1 MSATAA
7 RQDFSVVA
15 SRMFGWGMVA
25 LLAAFMI
32 SNQLM
37 INLGWSGLA
46 PLFENGAEGGQAWLH
61 AGIYL
66 VAVIGACVYAQMTGN
81 RTLRADSE
89 VISSLGAY
97 LIRAA
102 FWIVLLIGVVDAAI
116 SFLRVEGLLA
126 AVVGQEMTTQLGRPI
141 YRGAN
146 IHVPLM
152 ALGAVIAFFSRG
164 LGFVW
169 LALLIVVAE
178 LSIVFTRFVF
188 SYEQAFM
195 GDLVRFWYAALFL
208 FASAYTLIEEGHVR
222 VDVFYAN
229 FTDRRK
235 GLVNAIGTILLGMTM
250 CWVILIVGMGNKSSI
265 INNPVMNFEV
275 SQSGFGMYTK
285 YLMAAFLGVF
295 AITMLIEFAAYFLS
309 AVANYRDEP
318 GGREVSDS
326 PAH

>member
-1 MSATAA
+1 MTSAQS
-7 RQDFSVVA
+7 RPDLSVMFA
-15 SRMFGWGMVA
+15 RMFGWAMVA
-25 LLAAFMI
+25 SLAAFMLN
-32 SNQLM
+32 NQLM
-37 INLGWSGLA
+37 INLDWPGIA
-46 PLFENGAEGGQAWLH
+46 PLFEQAAAPGLAWLH
-61 AGIYL
+61 IGVYGAAI
-66 VAVIGACVYAQMTGN
+66 IGACVFVALSGERDL
-81 RTLRADSE
+81 RTDSDT
-89 VISSLGAY
+89 ISRFSAY

-102 FWIVLLIGVVDAAI
+102 FWIVFLIGIVDAAI

-126 AVVGQEMTTQLGRPI
+126 AIVGDEMTTQLGRPV
-141 YRGAN
+141 YRGAYV
-146 IHVPLM
+146 HVPLM
-152 ALGAVIAFFSRG
+152 AAGALIALFTRG

-229 FTDRRK
+229 FSDKRK
-235 GLVNAIGTILLGMTM
+235 GFVNAVGTVLLGMTM
-250 CWVILIVGMGNKSSI
+250 CWVILIVGMGSKASI

-285 YLMAAFLGVF
+285 YLMAAFLGIF
-295 AITMLIEFAAYFLS
+295 AITMLVEFVAYFLS
-309 AVANYRDEP
+309 ALANYRGEP
-318 GGREVSDS
+318 GGREVGAR